1 MLTYMGTFLFLSSA
15 DQRWKT
21 WHLWG
26 IIDDEGDVVAIHYG
40 ISSNL
45 QCASGEILR
54 SDCDS
59 DLRKKAFKVAEE
71 WMPSPGEA
79 ECEVIDLG
87 DRR

>member
-1 MLTYMGTFLFLSSA
+1 MGTFLFLSSA
-15 DQRWKT
+15 DQRRKT

-26 IIDDEGDVVAIHYG
+26 TIDDEGGVVSIHYG

-59 DLRKKAFKVAEE
+59 DLRIKAFKVAEE
-71 WMPSPGEA
+71 WIASPNES
-79 ECEVIDLG
+79 ECEVIDIG
-87 DRR
+87 DCR